1 MESPRTYRASAII
14 LRRINIGET
23 DRIVTLYTRE
33 KGKLSSI
40 AKGARR
46 HLSKLAGATELF
58 TYGKYFLA
66 SGRDLDI
73 ITQTEVKESFPEI
86 RKNLDRIAHAAY
98 ICEMVNIFVE
108 EREANYGIFDTLL
121 SALYLLESGVDPKV
135 VARYFELNLMSMM
148 GYRPELDQCI
158 RCSAHPSGDGMY
170 FSPSMGGRVCK
181 ECGPLPDDVIHLNK
195 ETADAMRILLAAEPG
210 VLRMLE
216 FSEEVKQE
224 LFKII
229 HLYIRYRTGRDL
241 KSLEF
246 IHILGSKA
254 KG

>member
-1 MESPRTYRASAII
+1 MESPRTYRAAAIV

-58 TYGKYFLA
+58 TYGRYFLA
-66 SGRDLDI
+66 SGRELDI
-73 ITQTEVKESFPEI
+73 ITQTEVKESFPGI
-86 RKNLDRIAHAAY
+86 RKDLNRIAHATY
-98 ICEMVNIFVE
+98 ICEMVNAFVE

-121 SALYLLESGVDPKV
+121 SALYLLESEVDPEV
-135 VARYFELNLMSMM
+135 VARYFELNLMSLM

-158 RCSAHPSGDGMY
+158 RCDVHPAGAGIY

-181 ECGPLPDDVIHLNK
+181 ECGPLPDDAIHLNK
-195 ETADAMRILLAAEPG
+195 ETADAMRILLTAEPG
-210 VLRMLE
+210 TLRKLE
-216 FSEEVKQE
+216 FSKEVKQE
-224 LFKII
+224 LFRII
-229 HLYIRYRTGRDL
+229 HWYVRYRTDHDL
-241 KSLEF
+241 KSSEF
-246 IHILGSKA
+246 IHALDNQD
-254 KG
+254 